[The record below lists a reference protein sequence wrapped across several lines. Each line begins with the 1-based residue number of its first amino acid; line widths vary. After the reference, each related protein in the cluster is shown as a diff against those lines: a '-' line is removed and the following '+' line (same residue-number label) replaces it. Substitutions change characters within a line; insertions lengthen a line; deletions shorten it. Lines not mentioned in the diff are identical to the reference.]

1 MLHSIIYST
10 LGQLA
15 TGILLFIAFVPP
27 SKIGK
32 GFARF
37 HTALAL
43 VLWLIASRAH
53 FTLPL
58 AVTCALLV
66 LALLMSAWNIPYY
79 ISLALAFGSSLYLV
93 ILPDIPSLG
102 AARSL
107 LVHLPAILVLG
118 ASAVAMLLGH
128 WYLVAPGLSI
138 QYLKVVTIGLIL
150 ALLIRSGVLL
160 DLVLTAGQRLQDTH
174 FYEMYGIFFLQR
186 IVLGLL
192 MTLVLSIM
200 TYFCVRIRSTQSA
213 TGILYVVLV
222 FCLVGEVIGNYL
234 FRKTGLWF

>member
-15 TGILLFIAFVPP
+15 TGILLFISLIPP
-27 SKIGK
+27 SQIGK

-37 HTALAL
+37 HTGLALA
-43 VLWLIASRAH
+43 LWLIACRAQ

-58 AVTCALLV
+58 AVTCGLLI
-66 LALLMSAWNIPYY
+66 LALLLSGWNAPYY
-79 ISLALAFGSSLYLV
+79 LFLSLAFASSFYLLMIPDLPALGLAG
-93 ILPDIPSLG
+93 
-102 AARSL
+102 SL
-107 LVHLPAILVLG
+107 LAHLPAVLVLG
-118 ASAVAMLLGH
+118 GSAVAMLLGH

-138 QYLKVVTIGLIL
+138 RYLKVVTVGLIL
-150 ALLIRSGVLL
+150 ALLIRTGVIL
-160 DLVLTAGQRLQDTH
+160 DVVLTADEKLQNLH

-186 IVLGLL
+186 VVLGLL
-192 MTLVLSIM
+192 LTLILSVM
-200 TYFCVRIRSTQSA
+200 TYLCVRIRSTQSA

-222 FCLVGEVIGNYL
+222 FCLVGEVIGSYL